1 MAVAVGA
8 PDSVGTVAVGVGA
21 ALEGTSVGAAD
32 GVGAAVVGAAAVGVA
47 VAEGVGFVDGTGVAV
62 SVTVAVGLVVGWSLG
77 LPVGPEVGPDVGP
90 DVGSTTSK
98 VGSGWPGTGPP
109 PPVGYGYFPGSRTP
123 VPPMSR
129 NSAGSACM
137 YPAMMP
143 ITRSTYA
150 SLWL

>member
-1 MAVAVGA
+1 MAVAVGV
-8 PDSVGTVAVGVGA
+8 PESVGTVSVGVGA

-47 VAEGVGFVDGTGVAV
+47 VAEGVGFADGTGVAV

-98 VGSGWPGTGPP
+98 VGSGWPGTGPLP

-137 YPAMMP
+137 
-143 ITRSTYA
+143 
-150 SLWL
+150 